1 MTTLTQRIRDF
12 WSANPCGTTHFTGLE
27 PGSREYFEAFDPY
40 YEDLYPYLLP
50 FLDVES
56 MRDQRIME
64 IGLGSGF
71 TLGRFARVARE
82 CIGLDASIG
91 TIHLN
96 QRRDEH
102 FGLGLR
108 LINAS
113 ATDIP
118 LPDNYLDQV
127 VSIGCLHHIPE
138 VDRAVSEI
146 HRVLKPGG
154 VFKGMVYYKNSFR
167 FRAYIPLQRKFGKWR
182 GRSWQ
187 ECVNEMYDGAG
198 NPYGMVYSRRD
209 VREMFGQFRE
219 IQTRQ
224 ENFDGA
230 ELSPRLAARIPR
242 RVWIKTLGRVAGL
255 DLYFTA
261 RK

>member
-1 MTTLTQRIRDF
+1 MTTIAHRIREF
-12 WSANPCGTTHFTGLE
+12 WSANPCGTTHFRNLT
-27 PGSREYFEAFDPY
+27 PGSREYFDEFDPY
-40 YEDLYPYLLP
+40 YEALYPYLLP
-50 FLDVES
+50 FLDVPS
-56 MRDQRIME
+56 MQNQRVME

-71 TLGRFARVARE
+71 TLGRFAKVASE
-82 CIGLDASIG
+82 CYGLDASIG
-91 TIHLN
+91 TIQLN
-96 QRRDEH
+96 RRRDAE

-118 LPDNYLDQV
+118 LADNYLDQV

-138 VDRAVSEI
+138 IGRAVAEI

-154 VFKGMVYYKNSFR
+154 VFKGMVYNRNSYR
-167 FRAYIPLQRKFGKWR
+167 FRAFIPLQRRFGKWR
-182 GRSWQ
+182 GRSRE

-198 NPYGMVYSRRD
+198 NPYGMVYSKRD
-209 VREMFGQFRE
+209 VRRLFRQFHDIRV
-219 IQTRQ
+219 RQ
-224 ENFDGA
+224 ENFEGA
-230 ELSPRLAARIPR
+230 EVSRKLATRIPR
-242 RVWIKTLGRVAGL
+242 DVWIKTLGRIAGL